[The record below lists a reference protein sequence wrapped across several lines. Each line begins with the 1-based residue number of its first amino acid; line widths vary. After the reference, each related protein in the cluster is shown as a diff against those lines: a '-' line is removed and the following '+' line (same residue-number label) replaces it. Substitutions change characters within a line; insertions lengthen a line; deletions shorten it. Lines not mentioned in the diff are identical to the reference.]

1 MGAMGGRLDPSPRNQ
16 TPNASLNQRIR
27 EQNWAEMEE
36 ILGNTIFEYQSRS
49 ILSKVKVTRL

>member
-1 MGAMGGRLDPSPRNQ
+1 MGAMGRLDPSPRNQ

-36 ILGNTIFEYQSRS
+36 VLGNTIFEYQSRS